1 LDRFILAIFPGSGR
15 KKARKYFPG
24 RLTNVLAIAMRDI
37 LERTVFTVR
46 RLGDAWA
53 VEHEGEVFGHAS
65 DKEVAKAWAH
75 KRAREVVDRGG
86 AAQVCVHGEGIL
98 R

>member
-1 LDRFILAIFPGSGR
+1 
-15 KKARKYFPG
+15 
-24 RLTNVLAIAMRDI
+24 MRDI

-46 RLGDAWA
+46 RLEQDGIWA

-86 AAQVCVHGEGIL
+86 AARVHVAGEGLL